1 MYEQDV
7 RALCVS
13 EPGDGSDGADA
24 QRHSWDEYQVPYPSE
39 VTDTGTSSFCLP
51 TPRRGEEE
59 FAKDAAAR
67 LGSHIK
73 AAEQAMIQAKTEAL
87 RPFGLTVAQ
96 YAALMSLHYMPEQSS
111 AQLARVAAVT
121 AQTMGQTLDKLEA
134 KGLVS
139 RKPSKVHRKVL
150 VVSLTPAGEALVL
163 RADEA
168 PRAIEQRL
176 GQAFTDTERA
186 QLRDLLQRATASLRG
201 EPAATTDHSQAS
213 AQ

>member
-1 MYEQDV
+1 MADI
-7 RALCVS
+7 
-13 EPGDGSDGADA
+13 GA
-24 QRHSWDEYQVPYPSE
+24 
-39 VTDTGTSSFCLP
+39 SSFCLP

-59 FAKDAAAR
+59 FLKDSSAR

-96 YAALMSLHYMPEQSS
+96 YAALMSLHYVPEQSS

-134 KGLVS
+134 KGLVT

-176 GQAFTDTERA
+176 GQAFTDAERA

-201 EPAATTDHSQAS
+201 DAPESLGS
-213 AQ
+213 

>member
-1 MYEQDV
+1 MF
-7 RALCVS
+7 
-13 EPGDGSDGADA
+13 
-24 QRHSWDEYQVPYPSE
+24 QVLYSGE
-39 VTDTGTSSFCLP
+39 VTDTNAASFCLP

-59 FAKDAAAR
+59 FVEDTLAR

-73 AAEQAMIQAKTEAL
+73 AAEQAMIAAKTEAL
-87 RPFGLTVAQ
+87 RPFELTVAQ
-96 YAALMSLHYMPEQSS
+96 YAALMSLYYVPEQSS

-121 AQTMGQTLDKLEA
+121 AQTMGQTLDRLEA
-134 KGLVS
+134 KGLVT

-176 GQAFTDTERA
+176 GGAFTDAERA
-186 QLRDLLQRATASLRG
+186 QLRDLLRRATASLRG
-201 EPAATTDHSQAS
+201 ESVGAEDPQAPG
-213 AQ
+213 Q